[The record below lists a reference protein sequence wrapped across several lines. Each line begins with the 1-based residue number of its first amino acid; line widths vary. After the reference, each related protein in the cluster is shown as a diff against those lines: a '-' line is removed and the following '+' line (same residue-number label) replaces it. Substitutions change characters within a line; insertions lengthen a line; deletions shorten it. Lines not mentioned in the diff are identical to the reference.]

1 MLVVKVMQTGQN
13 SFSAARVA
21 LTGRHSG
28 RRGPLEAHTTLGLSS
43 SHSSSP
49 WDIASVSLYP

>member
-21 LTGRHSG
+21 LTGRHRG

-49 WDIASVSLYP
+49 WDVASVLV

>member
-13 SFSAARVA
+13 SFSAARVV

-28 RRGPLEAHTTLGLSS
+28 RGGPLQAHSTPGLSS

-49 WDIASVSLYP
+49 WDGASV

>member
-1 MLVVKVMQTGQN
+1 MLVVKVMQTGQA

-21 LTGRHSG
+21 LIGWHG
-28 RRGPLEAHTTLGLSS
+28 DLRGPLEAHTALGLSN

-49 WDIASVSLYP
+49 WDIASDSV